1 MTTGR
6 VQVFIAWNYAGR
18 RAGQLFNLGRKV
30 SFRLAKHLRC
40 STLSARARRPIVS
53 FTFDDAPVSAALRG
67 APILEAQGVRGTFYL
82 SGGLLGRIGDIEPI
96 LDRSQ
101 AAGLAAIGHEIGCHT
116 YAHSDVRNRDWDEL
130 CDGLDENARVLAE
143 LSGGAAPRNF
153 AYPFGGVSFAKK
165 LRLQSR
171 FATCRGIYPGINAG
185 RIDTGLLK
193 AVPLYSNE
201 LDVGRA
207 DRWIAAAVE
216 KAGWLIFFT
225 HDVSD
230 NPTPFGV
237 TEPLLRHCVEAAAA
251 AGCLCLPVGLAVDH
265 LRAPARAVSQASSA
279 GHVAVNQ
286 SKSRPTSDV

>member
-1 MTTGR
+1 
-6 VQVFIAWNYAGR
+6 
-18 RAGQLFNLGRKV
+18 LFNLGRKL
-30 SFRLAKHLRC
+30 SFRLAKHVSC
-40 STLSARARRPIVS
+40 STLSACARRAIVS

-67 APILEAQGVRGTFYL
+67 APVLEEQGVRGTFYL
-82 SGGLLGRIGDIEPI
+82 SGGLLGRIGDIGPI

-130 CDGLDENARVLAE
+130 RDGLDENARVLAE
-143 LSGGAAPRNF
+143 LTGGAVPRNF

-171 FATCRGIYPGINAG
+171 FGTCRGIYPGINAG

-201 LDVGRA
+201 LDIGRA

-230 NPTPFGV
+230 NPTPFGT
-237 TEPLLRHCVEAAAA
+237 TEPLLRHCIGAAVA

-265 LRAPARAVSQASSA
+265 IRAAARTASGASSA
-279 GHVAVNQ
+279 ARVALNQ
-286 SKSRPTSDV
+286 SESRYNLNV